1 MRLDKLLAHMGIGSR
16 KEVKSLIRKGLILVN
31 GEPIFND
38 DFKVDEDA
46 DEIYLLEEKI
56 SFQRDIYIL
65 LHKPQG
71 YVCATNDPVNPTVI
85 DLVSN
90 GQKGIF
96 PVGRLDKDTTGLLL
110 ITNDGKLAHELLSPK
125 RHVAKTYELTF
136 TGVFH
141 PSYFKRFEDGIILED
156 GTLCKPASFVL
167 DASNQGRITIYEGK
181 YHQVKRMMQAL
192 DMEVTSLK
200 RISFGGL
207 ELPKDLKE
215 GEFRPLTAL
224 EYQNLKK
231 NIEDIE

>member
-31 GEPIFND
+31 GEPVFND

-56 SFQRDIYIL
+56 SFQKEIYIL
-65 LHKPQG
+65 LNKPQG

-110 ITNDGKLAHELLSPK
+110 ITNNGKLAHELLSPK
-125 RHVAKTYELTF
+125 HHVAKTYELTF

-141 PSYFKRFEDGIILED
+141 PSYFKRFEDGIVLED

-167 DASNQGRITIYEGK
+167 DAPNQGRITIYEGK

-215 GEFRPLTAL
+215 GEFRPLTAM
-224 EYQNLKK
+224 EYQSLKK
-231 NIEDIE
+231 NIENMD